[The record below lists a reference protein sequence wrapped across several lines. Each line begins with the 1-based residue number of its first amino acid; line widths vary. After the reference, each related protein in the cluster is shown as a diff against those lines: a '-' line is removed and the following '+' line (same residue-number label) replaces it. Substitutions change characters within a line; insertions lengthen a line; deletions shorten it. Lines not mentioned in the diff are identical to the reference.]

1 MALVFA
7 QHLMG
12 FAMRRKAEGPDFT
25 TVLRIVTAI
34 AALSA
39 SLAVA
44 LAIYNVYVQ
53 SAQMVELI
61 RTFVE
66 IFKACVFTILGLLG
80 GRVSRRTP

>member
-7 QHLMG
+7 QHFVG
-12 FAMRRKAEGPDFT
+12 FAMRRKAKGPDST

-39 SLAVA
+39 MLAVV

-53 SAQMVELI
+53 SPQVVELI

-66 IFKACVFTILGLLG
+66 VFKACVYMILG
-80 GRVSRRTP
+80 GRALRGTP